1 MLPTQMGSK
10 SQRRASLRIVKGAQ
24 AGQHITLGQGIAIG
38 YGRKKNDLHLDDEYV
53 SRAHARIDRQADAYQ
68 LMDLK
73 SKNGTKVNGTRL
85 EPYSPLPLTN
95 GDTIEM
101 GDTVLV
107 FEMSAG

>member
-1 MLPTQMGSK
+1 
-10 SQRRASLRIVKGAQ
+10 VKGAL
-24 AGQHITLGQGIAIG
+24 AGQRISLGQGTAIG
-38 YGRKKNDLHLDDEYV
+38 YGRKKNDVHLDDEYI
-53 SRAHARIDRQADAYQ
+53 SRAHARIDRQADTFQ

-85 EPYSPLPLTN
+85 EPYSPLPLSN

-107 FEMSAG
+107 FEMTLG